1 MLIYY
6 IENILHHY
14 GLAVHFYSL
23 FCEFL
28 RTCILRCTLTCIL
41 APLSLVLKINIVLIY
56 TLLWLSLLATWKK
69 ICGLFWC
76 RIIIKKKPINF
87 TMCLC
92 VCVMCLCLCIHGREI
107 LKQEIY
113 ERKEPSLYSTSSFHL
128 INVIYRFR
136 RIINRMFKSSE
147 ILKVQI
153 VDIWIKSKTNQLGFF
168 EQYSLAF
175 NILIA

>member
-1 MLIYY
+1 
-6 IENILHHY
+6 
-14 GLAVHFYSL
+14 
-23 FCEFL
+23 
-28 RTCILRCTLTCIL
+28 
-41 APLSLVLKINIVLIY
+41 
-56 TLLWLSLLATWKK
+56 
-69 ICGLFWC
+69 
-76 RIIIKKKPINF
+76 
-87 TMCLC
+87 MCLC

-113 ERKEPSLYSTSSFHL
+113 ERKEPSLYSTSSFRL

-136 RIINRMFKSSE
+136 RKINRMFKSSE

-168 EQYSLAF
+168 EQYSLAL